1 MVRFADLMAALQRE
15 RLSPKVLAEV
25 EDMLLL
31 LRAERNA
38 VVHGLP
44 TANANARTTDDGMLS
59 QSEKQ
64 DEIEATEIWD
74 RIDRELVVEEA
85 RVDRLLRLYNL

>member
-1 MVRFADLMAALQRE
+1 MQSAEAQRMLALLEPQRQP
-15 RLSPKVLAEV
+15 RPIFSPSAS
-25 EDMLLL
+25 
-31 LRAERNA
+31 
-38 VVHGLP
+38 
-44 TANANARTTDDGMLS
+44 ANINARTTDDGMLS

-64 DEIEATEIWD
+64 DEIEAAEIWD